1 MANILLTC
9 TNQRR
14 QRQRFFLHEAGSD
27 TRYDITS
34 PYIYDSSGV
43 LIYTPRDLDM
53 RRKTEIL
60 RYQNSTNNASKKSK
74 FSYLSSVSNTTS
86 RACPRSLV
94 PTSTTA
100 CDVPGPPIMLYY
112 DPAVPLYNYQNAQT
126 ITFQDIPYDDYKR
139 LYDIF
144 PIYNITNDN
153 GSENTLTDIIILSPD
168 SNNFT
173 FGFTIPVSV
182 TYQAIFDS
190 AATPRINVAE
200 LFIQSAK
207 MDVYYSTSLVAS
219 QYALYHGAEPRY
231 STDLYISAVSMT
243 IDVDTSV
250 DGPVNVTQFVG
261 TIYIPPIKLQTV
273 TQYVYTFVITVNMG
287 YSEYS
292 TDISANAYRSNVNG
306 GNITNDKES
315 SLTDVQ
321 YGTIIN
327 IEDVNLITTTSNLQN
342 NNTNCTITL
351 YQANILDTNPSAV
364 AVQSSDISYNAFAVT
379 VTPV

>member
-14 QRQRFFLHEAGSD
+14 QRQRFFLHEAGSE

-43 LIYTPRDLDM
+43 LIYTPRELDM

-60 RYQNSTNNASKKSK
+60 RYQNSTNNVSRKSK
-74 FSYLSSVSNTTS
+74 FAYLSSVSNTTS
-86 RACPRSLV
+86 RACPRTLV

-112 DPAVPLYNYQNAQT
+112 DPTVPLYNYQNAQT
-126 ITFQDIPYDDYKR
+126 ITFQDIPYDDFKR

-182 TYQAIFDS
+182 TYKAYFNS
-190 AATPRINVAE
+190 AATPKINSAQM
-200 LFIQSAK
+200 FIQSAK
-207 MDVYYSTSLVAS
+207 MDAYYSTSLVAS
-219 QYALYHGAEPRY
+219 QNARYNDIPRY
-231 STDLYISAVSMT
+231 STDLYVSAVSMT
-243 IDVDTSV
+243 IDVQTSV
-250 DGPVNVTQFVG
+250 KGPVNVTQFVG
-261 TIYIPPIKLQTV
+261 TIYIPPIQLQTV

-292 TDISANAYRSNVNG
+292 TDPSGNAHRSNVNG
-306 GNITNDKES
+306 GNITDAS
-315 SLTDVQ
+315 ATSLTDVQ

-327 IEDVNLITTTSNLQN
+327 IEDVNLITTNSNLQN
-342 NNTNCTITL
+342 SNTNCIITL
-351 YQANILDTNPSAV
+351 YQANIYDNSNV
-364 AVQSSDISYNAFAVT
+364 IVQSSDISYNAFAVT
-379 VTPV
+379 ALPV

>member
-14 QRQRFFLHEAGSD
+14 QRQRFFLHEAGSE
-27 TRYDITS
+27 TRYNITS
-34 PYIYDSSGV
+34 PYAYDSSGV

-60 RYQNSTNNASKKSK
+60 RYQNSTNNASKKNK
-74 FSYLSSVSNTTS
+74 FAYLSSVSNTTS
-86 RACPRSLV
+86 RACPRSLE

-126 ITFQDIPYDDYKR
+126 ITFQDIPYDNYKR

-153 GSENTLTDIIILSPD
+153 GSENTLTDIIILNPD
-168 SNNFT
+168 TNNFT

-182 TYQAIFDS
+182 TYKAYFDS
-190 AATPRINVAE
+190 TVTTDKIISAQ
-200 LFIQSAK
+200 LFIHSAK
-207 MDVYYSTSLVAS
+207 MDVHYSTSIVAS
-219 QYALYHGAEPRY
+219 QNARYHDTPLY
-231 STDLYISAVSMT
+231 STDLYVSAVNMT
-243 IDVDTSV
+243 IDVQNSV
-250 DGPVNVTQFVG
+250 TGPVNITQFVG
-261 TIYIPPIKLQTV
+261 AIYIPPIKLQTV
-273 TQYVYTFVITVNMG
+273 TQYVYTFVIKVNMG

-292 TDISANAYRSNVNG
+292 ADPSGYAFRSNVNG
-306 GNITNDKES
+306 GNITDAS
-315 SLTDVQ
+315 ATSLTDVH

-327 IEDVNLITTTSNLQN
+327 IEDVNLITNTSNLQN
-342 NNTNCTITL
+342 SNTNCIITL
-351 YQANILDTNPSAV
+351 YQANIYDTMPIV
-364 AVQSSDISYNAFAVT
+364 VQSSDISYNAFT
-379 VTPV
+379 VTALPV

>member
-9 TNQRR
+9 TNQ
-14 QRQRFFLHEAGSD
+14 QRQRKRFLLHEAGSE

-34 PYIYDSSGV
+34 PYTYDPSGV
-43 LIYTPRDLDM
+43 LIYTPGQLDM

-60 RYQNSTNNASKKSK
+60 RYQNSTNNASRKSK
-74 FSYLSSVSNTTS
+74 FAYLSSVSNTTS
-86 RACPRSLV
+86 RACPRSIT

-112 DPAVPLYNYQNAQT
+112 DPTVPLYNYQNAQT
-126 ITFQDIPYDDYKR
+126 ITFQDIPYDDFKR

-153 GSENTLTDIIILSPD
+153 GSENTLTDIIILNPNT
-168 SNNFT
+168 NNFT

-182 TYQAIFDS
+182 TYQADFDS
-190 AATPRINVAE
+190 TVITNKINSAQ

-207 MDVYYSTSLVAS
+207 MDVYYSTTLVAS
-219 QYALYHGAEPRY
+219 QNAVFNGVKPRS
-231 STDLYISAVSMT
+231 STDLYVSAASMT
-243 IDVDTSV
+243 IDVQSSLYGT
-250 DGPVNVTQFVG
+250 VNVTQFVG
-261 TIYIPPIKLQTV
+261 TVYIPPIQLQTV

-292 TDISANAYRSNVNG
+292 TDPSGNAYRTNVNG
-306 GNITNDKES
+306 GNITNDNES
-315 SLTDVQ
+315 SLTNVQ

-342 NNTNCTITL
+342 SNTNCTIAL
-351 YQANILDTNPSAV
+351 YQANILNDNTAL
-364 AVQSSDISYNAFAVT
+364 VQSSDISYNAFAVT
-379 VTPV
+379 AVPV

>member
-14 QRQRFFLHEAGSD
+14 QRQRFFLHEAGSE

-34 PYIYDSSGV
+34 PYMYDSSGV

-74 FSYLSSVSNTTS
+74 FAYLSSVSNTMS
-86 RACPRSLV
+86 RACPRSLT

-112 DPAVPLYNYQNAQT
+112 DPTVPLYNYQNAQT
-126 ITFQDIPYDDYKR
+126 ITFQDIPYDDFKR

-153 GSENTLTDIIILSPD
+153 GSENTLTDIIILNPD

-173 FGFTIPVSV
+173 FGFTIPVSL
-182 TYQAIFDS
+182 TYNAYFDS
-190 AATPRINVAE
+190 TVIANKINSAQ

-207 MDVYYSTSLVAS
+207 MDVYYSTTLVAS
-219 QYALYHGAEPRY
+219 QNARYNETPRY
-231 STDLYISAVSMT
+231 STDLYVSTVNMS
-243 IDVDTSV
+243 IDVRNSVSDT
-250 DGPVNVTQFVG
+250 VNVTQFVG
-261 TIYIPPIKLQTV
+261 TIYIPPIQLQTV
-273 TQYVYTFVITVNMG
+273 TQYVYTFVVSVNMG

-292 TDISANAYRSNVNG
+292 TDPSGNAYRSNVNG
-306 GNITNDKES
+306 GNVTNVDAS
-315 SLTDVQ
+315 SLENVQ

-342 NNTNCTITL
+342 SNTNCIITL
-351 YQANILDTNPSAV
+351 YQANIYDNSNV
-364 AVQSSDISYNAFAVT
+364 VVQSSDIPYNAFAVT
-379 VTPV
+379 ALPV

>member
-9 TNQRR
+9 TNQ
-14 QRQRFFLHEAGSD
+14 QRQRKRFLLHEAGSE

-34 PYIYDSSGV
+34 PYTYDPSGV
-43 LIYTPRDLDM
+43 LIYTPRQLDM

-60 RYQNSTNNASKKSK
+60 RYQNSTNNASRKSK
-74 FSYLSSVSNTTS
+74 FAYLSSVSNTTS
-86 RACPRSLV
+86 RACPRSIT

-112 DPAVPLYNYQNAQT
+112 DPTVPLYNYQNAQT
-126 ITFQDIPYDDYKR
+126 ITFQDIPYDDFKR

-153 GSENTLTDIIILSPD
+153 GSENTLTDIIILNPNT
-168 SNNFT
+168 NNFT

-182 TYQAIFDS
+182 TYQADFDS
-190 AATPRINVAE
+190 TVITNKINSAQ

-207 MDVYYSTSLVAS
+207 MDVYYSTTLVAS
-219 QYALYHGAEPRY
+219 QNAVFNGVKPRS
-231 STDLYISAVSMT
+231 STDLYVSAASMT
-243 IDVDTSV
+243 IDVQSSLYGT
-250 DGPVNVTQFVG
+250 VNVTQFVG
-261 TIYIPPIKLQTV
+261 TVYIPPIQLQTV

-292 TDISANAYRSNVNG
+292 TDPSGNAYRTNVNG
-306 GNITNDKES
+306 GNITNDNES
-315 SLTDVQ
+315 SLTNVQ

-342 NNTNCTITL
+342 SNTNCTIAL
-351 YQANILDTNPSAV
+351 YQANILNDNTAL
-364 AVQSSDISYNAFAVT
+364 VQSSDISYNAFAVT
-379 VTPV
+379 AVPV

>member
-14 QRQRFFLHEAGSD
+14 QRQRFFLHEAGSE

-34 PYIYDSSGV
+34 PYMYDSSGV

-60 RYQNSTNNASKKSK
+60 RYQNSTNNVSRRSK
-74 FSYLSSVSNTTS
+74 FAYLSSVSNTMS

-112 DPAVPLYNYQNAQT
+112 DPTVPLYNYQNAQT
-126 ITFQDIPYDDYKR
+126 ITFQDIPYDDFKR

-144 PIYNITNDN
+144 PIYNIRNDN
-153 GSENTLTDIIILSPD
+153 GSENTLTDIIILNPD

-173 FGFTIPVSV
+173 FGFTIPVSL
-182 TYQAIFDS
+182 TYNAYFDS
-190 AATPRINVAE
+190 TVIANKINSAQ

-207 MDVYYSTSLVAS
+207 MDVYYSTTLVAS
-219 QYALYHGAEPRY
+219 QNARYNETPRY
-231 STDLYISAVSMT
+231 STDLYVSTVNMS
-243 IDVDTSV
+243 IDVRNSVSDT
-250 DGPVNVTQFVG
+250 VNVTQFVG
-261 TIYIPPIKLQTV
+261 TIYIPPIQLQTV
-273 TQYVYTFVITVNMG
+273 TQYVYTFVVSVNMG

-292 TDISANAYRSNVNG
+292 TDPSGNAYRSNVNG
-306 GNITNDKES
+306 GNVTNVDAS
-315 SLTDVQ
+315 SLENVQ

-342 NNTNCTITL
+342 SNTNCIITL
-351 YQANILDTNPSAV
+351 YQANIYDNSNV
-364 AVQSSDISYNAFAVT
+364 VVQSSDIPYNAFAVT
-379 VTPV
+379 ALPV

>member
-14 QRQRFFLHEAGSD
+14 QRQRFFLHEAGSE

-34 PYIYDSSGV
+34 PYTYDSSGI

-60 RYQNSTNNASKKSK
+60 RYQNSTNNVSRRSK
-74 FSYLSSVSNTTS
+74 FAYLSSVSNTTS
-86 RACPRSLV
+86 RACPRTLT

-126 ITFQDIPYDDYKR
+126 ITFQDIPYDDFKR

-153 GSENTLTDIIILSPD
+153 GSENTLADIIILNPD
-168 SNNFT
+168 TNNFT
-173 FGFTIPVSV
+173 FDFTIPVSV
-182 TYQAIFDS
+182 TYKADFNS
-190 AATPRINVAE
+190 TATPKINSAQ

-219 QYALYHGAEPRY
+219 QNARYNETPRY
-231 STDLYISAVSMT
+231 STDLYVSTVNMT
-243 IDVDTSV
+243 VDVRSSV
-250 DGPVNVTQFVG
+250 EGQVNVTQFVG
-261 TIYIPPIKLQTV
+261 TIYIPPIQLQTV

-292 TDISANAYRSNVNG
+292 TAGNAYRSNVNG
-306 GNITNDKES
+306 GNVTNDDAT
-315 SLTDVQ
+315 SLRNVQ

-342 NNTNCTITL
+342 SYTNCAIIL
-351 YQANILDTNPSAV
+351 YQGNIDDDTTV
-364 AVQSSDISYNAFAVT
+364 IVQSSDISYNALVVT
-379 VTPV
+379 ATPV

>member
-14 QRQRFFLHEAGSD
+14 QRQRFFLHEAGSE

-34 PYIYDSSGV
+34 PYAYDSSGV
-43 LIYTPRDLDM
+43 LIYNPRDLDM

-60 RYQNSTNNASKKSK
+60 RYQNSTNNASKKNK
-74 FSYLSSVSNTTS
+74 FAYLSSVSNTTS

-112 DPAVPLYNYQNAQT
+112 DPTVPLYNYQNAQT
-126 ITFQDIPYDDYKR
+126 ITFQDIPYDDFKR
-139 LYDIF
+139 VYDIF
-144 PIYNITNDN
+144 PIYNITNEN
-153 GSENTLTDIIILSPD
+153 GSENTLTDIIILNPD

-182 TYQAIFDS
+182 TYKAYFDS
-190 AATPRINVAE
+190 AATPKINTAQ

-219 QYALYHGAEPRY
+219 QNARYNDIPRY
-231 STDLYISAVSMT
+231 STDLYVSTVNMS
-243 IDVDTSV
+243 IDVRSSV
-250 DGPVNVTQFVG
+250 TGPVNITQFVG
-261 TIYIPPIKLQTV
+261 TIYIPPILLQTV

-292 TDISANAYRSNVNG
+292 SISRLPYRSNVNG
-306 GNITNDKES
+306 GNITDALAT

-321 YGTIIN
+321 YGTIVN

-342 NNTNCTITL
+342 SHTNCSLTL
-351 YQANILDTNPSAV
+351 YEANISNNQTV
-364 AVQSSDISYNAFAVT
+364 VVQSSDISYNAFAVT
-379 VTPV
+379 ALPV